1 MVQIPTGS
9 DVTLDAR
16 PVAPIR
22 RSAGNDAVNGCLII
36 NADDWG
42 RDRET
47 TDRTFDC
54 VRRGTVSAVSAMVF
68 MEDSERAAQISQ
80 DRGIDTGLHLNLTA
94 SLTSGHCSE
103 RLAEHQ
109 RRLIKYLRCHPLARV
124 VFHPGLTGSFEYVV
138 KSQIEEFQRLFGQSP
153 TRLDGHHHMHLCSNV
168 QRSQLLPQGILVR
181 RNFSFQSGEKSLIN
195 RLYRKHIDDRLVRR
209 HRLVDYLFA
218 LPPLQ
223 PERLQRMFSLAR
235 NHSVEVETH
244 PIHPAEY
251 NFLTQGEIIRE
262 LGTHMMPTA
271 FPVAPSG
278 TI

>member
-1 MVQIPTGS
+1 MKIVQIPTGS

-16 PVAPIR
+16 PAAPIR
-22 RSAGNDAVNGCLII
+22 WSAGNDAVNGCLII

-68 MEDSERAAQISQ
+68 MEDSERAAQSSQ

-94 SLTSGHCSE
+94 SFTSGNCSE

-138 KSQIEEFQRLFGQSP
+138 KSQIEEFQRLFGQAP

-168 QRSQLLPQGILVR
+168 QRSQLLPQGMLVR

-209 HRLVDYLFA
+209 HRLVDCSECF
-218 LPPLQ
+218 PL
-223 PERLQRMFSLAR
+223 
-235 NHSVEVETH
+235 
-244 PIHPAEY
+244 
-251 NFLTQGEIIRE
+251 
-262 LGTHMMPTA
+262 LGT
-271 FPVAPSG
+271 
-278 TI
+278 IRLR